1 MNWLKADF
9 HMHTSDCLYDGIP
22 HTAFQLIDRAAT
34 LGFNVL
40 AITNHRHLIFCES
53 WRDYAG
59 EHGILLLPGVEA
71 SIKHKH
77 VLIINANSDAEKL
90 HDFDD
95 LRSYRR
101 DHNVLIIAPHPLYPG
116 SISLRK
122 RLLANLELFDALE
135 FNSYYTRR
143 FNPNLLAAEFARE
156 HGKPLVG
163 GSDTHRLR
171 QLGKTCTMIQADQNI
186 DSIFTA
192 VRQGRVRVVTQPM
205 LAVEAI
211 SLIVNLRRA
220 KMRQDLKRL
229 FRPSRL
235 RRAYLPCPSDTS
247 ARAASKA
254 SLFRQLTDTSKAYIR
269 ESDA

>member
-34 LGFNVL
+34 LNFNVL

-53 WRDYAG
+53 WRDYAR
-59 EHGILLLPGVEA
+59 ERGILLLPGVEA

-77 VLIINANSDAEKL
+77 VLIINADSDAEKL
-90 HDFDD
+90 RSFDD
-95 LRSYRR
+95 LRSYRD

-135 FNSYYTRR
+135 FNAYYTRQ

-163 GSDTHRLR
+163 GSDTHRLG
-171 QLGKTCTMIQADQNI
+171 QLGKTCTMIQADPEIN
-186 DSIFTA
+186 SIFSA

-205 LAVEAI
+205 LVREALG
-211 SLIVNLRRA
+211 LIIKLRRA
-220 KMRQDLKRL
+220 KMRQDL
-229 FRPSRL
+229 
-235 RRAYLPCPSDTS
+235 RRIFQPARRQRTYLPCPSVPKS
-247 ARAASKA
+247 RAVAR
-254 SLFRQLTDTSKAYIR
+254 SLRTHGSTPIL
-269 ESDA
+269 